1 MFTYISGFRKLIQR
15 YLLRTILGWEG
26 RGGEGRGVK
35 NESFEMSL
43 FYFPSD
49 PKGQCRGC
57 IDNFERAIGN
67 IFTVIDYYA
76 ENVST

>member
-1 MFTYISGFRKLIQR
+1 MG
-15 YLLRTILGWEG
+15 GEG
-26 RGGEGRGVK
+26 RGGEGRGGGGVK
-35 NESFEMSL
+35 KESFEMSL

>member
-26 RGGEGRGVK
+26 RGGGGVK
-35 NESFEMSL
+35 KESFEMSL

>member
-1 MFTYISGFRKLIQR
+1 MSTYISGFRKLIQR
-15 YLLRTILGWEG
+15 YLLRTILRWEG
-26 RGGEGRGVK
+26 RGGGVK
-35 NESFEMSL
+35 KESFEMSL

>member
-1 MFTYISGFRKLIQR
+1 MSTYISGFRKLIQR
-15 YLLRTILGWEG
+15 YLLRTILEWEG
-26 RGGEGRGVK
+26 KGGGGGVK
-35 NESFEMSL
+35 KESFEMSL

>member
-26 RGGEGRGVK
+26 RGGGVK
-35 NESFEMSL
+35 KESFEMRL

>member
-1 MFTYISGFRKLIQR
+1 M
-15 YLLRTILGWEG
+15 
-26 RGGEGRGVK
+26 GGEGRGGGVK
-35 NESFEMSL
+35 KESFEMSL
-43 FYFPSD
+43 FYFPRD

>member
-26 RGGEGRGVK
+26 RGGGGVK
-35 NESFEMSL
+35 KESFEMSL

-57 IDNFERAIGN
+57 IDNFERAVGN

>member
-1 MFTYISGFRKLIQR
+1 MG
-15 YLLRTILGWEG
+15 GEG
-26 RGGEGRGVK
+26 RGGEGGVK
-35 NESFEMSL
+35 KESFEMSL

>member
-15 YLLRTILGWEG
+15 YLLRTILGWEE
-26 RGGEGRGVK
+26 RGGGVK
-35 NESFEMSL
+35 KESFEMSL

>member
-1 MFTYISGFRKLIQR
+1 MK
-15 YLLRTILGWEG
+15 
-26 RGGEGRGVK
+26 K
-35 NESFEMSL
+35 ESFEMSL

-57 IDNFERAIGN
+57 IDNFERAVGN